1 MEAIVFAGTTEGRA
15 VIASL
20 LSRKIRTTACIA
32 TDYGK
37 EILEDT
43 IRNNEYLKLNTGRLD
58 MQQIKTLIGSDN
70 AQKLVID
77 ATHPYAKD
85 VTLNIKQACRETGT
99 EYIRILRKS
108 TLSADADGKLVF
120 ETLEDVISWA
130 NKDTNLS
137 KKLLLTTGSKDL
149 RAYTSIKNYKERV
162 YPRILPDID
171 SLKNASELGY
181 KKANII
187 CMQGPFSTKMNQAL
201 IEATGVE
208 ALVTKDTGK
217 TGGFDEKLEAAGL
230 MGIVTLVIKRPSDE
244 AVGAYELPVMS
255 AAEFEALIEKLELDE
270 NDLKEADL
278 SQAVSE
284 KTAASTAT
292 IKGKDAETKTADEQS
307 TLFSESS
314 GMYPRFPLFIDLRD
328 KKITVIG
335 AGKIAQRRIATLL
348 RYGAEIKVIAPEQ
361 TEKIREL
368 ADEGKLILKERNYQ
382 GGDLRG
388 SVLAVSASDSR
399 GVNHRVYEEAK
410 ELSIPVSIADEKDEC
425 SFYFP
430 AVMQKGNISIGL
442 VSDGSDH
449 SKTARTA
456 KELRTY
462 LDIK

>member
-20 LSRKIRTTACIA
+20 LRRKIRTTACIA
-32 TDYGK
+32 TDYGR
-37 EILEDT
+37 EILEYEDPGSEDL
-43 IRNNEYLKLNTGRLD
+43 ILNTGRLTPEQ
-58 MQQIKTLIGSDN
+58 MKALIAFKTGRT
-70 AQKLVID
+70 LVID
-77 ATHPYAKD
+77 ATHPYAVD
-85 VTLNIKQACRETGT
+85 ATANIKKACKETGT

-130 NKDTNLS
+130 NQEANLS

-149 RAYTSIKNYKERV
+149 KAYTNIKNYKERV
-162 YPRILPDID
+162 YPRILPDMD
-171 SLKNASELGY
+171 SLSKASELGY

-187 CMQGPFSTKMNQAL
+187 CMQGPFSTQMNQAL

-230 MGIVTLVIKRPSDE
+230 MGIMTLVIKRPSDE

-255 AAEFEALIEKLELDE
+255 VEEFETFIEKLELDE

-278 SQAVSE
+278 SQAGSE
-284 KTAASTAT
+284 KTEAQAAT
-292 IKGKDAETKTADEQS
+292 IKGKDAVTKTADEQS
-307 TLFSESS
+307 KPFSESS
-314 GMYPRFPLFIDLRD
+314 GLYPRFPLFIDLRD

-348 RYGAEIKVIAPEQ
+348 KYGADITVIAPEH
-361 TEKIREL
+361 TKKIREL
-368 ADEGKLILKERNYQ
+368 ADEGKLSLKERNYQ
-382 GGDLRG
+382 GGDLSG

-430 AVMQKGNISIGL
+430 AVIQKENISIGL